1 MQTHTLK
8 TIPINL
14 KMNTEQS
21 QQDAEHRVVT
31 RVLTDTITLLKY
43 QLEILTPSEE
53 SAKLNEYL
61 YSKQK
66 ASNIINKLLEA
77 NTRCEK
83 YTLELQT
90 QVLAL
95 FEKKIAKINQSR
107 ERIQNT
113 IKQKKSNIAND
124 KIQNEADTATEQR
137 TLLMVQR
144 LPDDLI
150 KYIFAFAYTQPIRL
164 ILYRQTPVQIESITA
179 NIKQQNLKLY
189 LKNLYKRMRAISK
202 MIYELAEKKGFIKFE
217 DYIQMRNITGGQT
230 KTELTSQI
238 KKLTHCYEYI
248 YNIVQHKPECNELT
262 NRITTELLHIYQ
274 SNIYIARPPFNR
286 RKKINKR
293 THS

>member
-1 MQTHTLK
+1 
-8 TIPINL
+8 
-14 KMNTEQS
+14 
-21 QQDAEHRVVT
+21 
-31 RVLTDTITLLKY
+31 
-43 QLEILTPSEE
+43 
-53 SAKLNEYL
+53 
-61 YSKQK
+61 
-66 ASNIINKLLEA
+66 
-77 NTRCEK
+77 
-83 YTLELQT
+83 
-90 QVLAL
+90 L

>member
-8 TIPINL
+8 IIPIEL

-21 QQDAEHRVVT
+21 QQDTDNRVIERVIEHT
-31 RVLTDTITLLKY
+31 MTFLKY

-61 YSKQK
+61 YSTPGT
-66 ASNIINKLLEA
+66 SSETIIDKLFES

-90 QVLAL
+90 QVVAM

-124 KIQNEADTATEQR
+124 RIQHEADTATEQR
-137 TLLMVQR
+137 TLSMVKR

-164 ILYRQTPVQIESITA
+164 ILYRQTPAQIESIIA
-179 NIKQQNLKLY
+179 KLKQQNFKLY
-189 LKNLYKRMRAISK
+189 LKNLSKRTGAISK
-202 MIYELAEKKGFIKFE
+202 MIYTLAEKKGFIKLS
-217 DYIQMRNITGGQT
+217 DYVQIKYIIGGQT

-238 KKLTHCYEYI
+238 KKLINCYEYI
-248 YNIVQHKPECNELT
+248 YNIIQHKPECNELT
-262 NRITTELLHIYQ
+262 KRIAKELLHIYQ
-274 SNIYIARPPFNR
+274 SNIYIARPQFNQ
-286 RKKINKR
+286 RKKTRK
-293 THS
+293 

>member
-8 TIPINL
+8 IIPIEL

-21 QQDAEHRVVT
+21 QQDTDNRVIERVIEHT
-31 RVLTDTITLLKY
+31 MTFLKY

-61 YSKQK
+61 YS
-66 ASNIINKLLEA
+66 APGTSSETIIDKLFES

-90 QVLAL
+90 QVVAM

-124 KIQNEADTATEQR
+124 RIQNEADTANEER
-137 TLLMVQR
+137 TLSMVQR
-144 LPDDLI
+144 LPDDLV
-150 KYIFAFAYTQPIRL
+150 KYIFAFVYTQPLRL
-164 ILYRQTPVQIESITA
+164 ILYRQTPIQIESIIA
-179 NIKQQNLKLY
+179 KLKQQNFKLY
-189 LKNLYKRMRAISK
+189 LKNLSKRTRAISK
-202 MIYELAEKKGFIKFE
+202 MIYAVAEKKGFIKFE
-217 DYIQMRNITGGQT
+217 DYVHLKNITGGQT

-238 KKLTHCYEYI
+238 KKLINCYEYI
-248 YNIVQHKPECNELT
+248 YNIIQHKPECNELT
-262 NRITTELLHIYQ
+262 KRIAKELLHIYQ
-274 SNIYIARPPFNR
+274 SNIYIARPQFNQ
-286 RKKINKR
+286 RKKTRK
-293 THS
+293 